1 MAIVKFS
8 GGSEERKGTF
18 NRARRYKVPKERPAR
33 WTIRADR
40 ALGAPRRPAGSTTP
54 PANIR

>member
-1 MAIVKFS
+1 MAIAKFS
-8 GGSEERKGTF
+8 GGSEEQKGTF
-18 NRARRYKVPKERPAR
+18 NRERRYKVPRERPSR